1 MFTFQSGVLYYNI
14 NKQQIERLQTM
25 ITLRTSLLS
34 DNLGFNG
41 EDIQVK
47 TISAAWNKIR
57 EIRNTTEPNVLEGTI
72 LTIELPE
79 GETSNRIPEKILFKM
94 NTKGKMEFKDLAK
107 VQARQEKKETKEKE
121 TSTEPVENTEK
132 METVE
137 EPVET
142 VEQAKETVE
151 PVETP
156 VETVEPAE
164 TVEPTE
170 E

>member
-1 MFTFQSGVLYYNI
+1 
-14 NKQQIERLQTM
+14 M
-25 ITLRTSLLS
+25 ITLKTSLLS

-47 TISAAWNKIR
+47 TVSAAWNKIR
-57 EIRNTTEPNVLEGTI
+57 EIRNTTEPHVLEGTI
-72 LTIELPE
+72 ITIEFPE

-94 NTKGKMEFKDLAK
+94 NTKGKMEFKDLTK
-107 VQARQEKKETKEKE
+107 VQARQEKKEAKEKE
-121 TSTEPVENTEK
+121 TSTEPVENAEK
-132 METVE
+132 VETVE

-142 VEQAKETVE
+142 PVETIEEPVETVE

-156 VETVEPAE
+156 AE
-164 TVEPTE
+164 TVDHIEEVTEPTE

>member
-25 ITLRTSLLS
+25 ITLKTSLLS

-47 TISAAWNKIR
+47 TVSAAWNKIR
-57 EIRNTTEPNVLEGTI
+57 EIRNTTEPHVLEGTI

-94 NTKGKMEFKDLAK
+94 NTKGKMEFKDYAK
-107 VQARQEKKETKEKE
+107 VKARDAKKAEAI
-121 TSTEPVENTEK
+121 TEK
-132 METVE
+132 LKE
-137 EPVET
+137 EV
-142 VEQAKETVE
+142 KEDK
-151 PVETP
+151 
-156 VETVEPAE
+156 
-164 TVEPTE
+164 E
-170 E
+170 EE

>member
-1 MFTFQSGVLYYNI
+1 
-14 NKQQIERLQTM
+14 M

-47 TISAAWNKIR
+47 TVSAAWNKIR
-57 EIRNTTEPNVLEGTI
+57 EIRNTTEPHVLEGTI
-72 LTIELPE
+72 LNIELPE

-107 VQARQEKKETKEKE
+107 VQARQEKKEVKEKE
-121 TSTEPVENTEK
+121 PSTEPVENTEK
-132 METVE
+132 VETVE

-156 VETVEPAE
+156 VETVEPTE
-164 TVEPTE
+164 TTETIESTE

>member
-1 MFTFQSGVLYYNI
+1 
-14 NKQQIERLQTM
+14 M
-25 ITLRTSLLS
+25 ITLKTSLLS

-47 TISAAWNKIR
+47 TVSAAWNKIR
-57 EIRNTTEPNVLEGTI
+57 EIRNTTEPHVLEGTI

-107 VQARQEKKETKEKE
+107 VQARQEKKEAKEKE

-132 METVE
+132 VETVE

-151 PVETP
+151 PVENP
-156 VETVEPAE
+156 VETVEPIE
-164 TVEPTE
+164 TTETTESTE

>member
-1 MFTFQSGVLYYNI
+1 
-14 NKQQIERLQTM
+14 M
-25 ITLRTSLLS
+25 ITLKTSLLS

-47 TISAAWNKIR
+47 TVSAVWNKIR
-57 EIRNTTEPNVLEGTI
+57 EIRNTTESHVLEGTI

-107 VQARQEKKETKEKE
+107 VQARQEKKEAKEKE

-132 METVE
+132 VETVE

-151 PVETP
+151 PVENP
-156 VETVEPAE
+156 VETVEPIE
-164 TVEPTE
+164 TTETTESTE

>member
-1 MFTFQSGVLYYNI
+1 
-14 NKQQIERLQTM
+14 M

-47 TISAAWNKIR
+47 TVSAAWNKIR

-107 VQARQEKKETKEKE
+107 VQSRQEKKEAKEKE

-132 METVE
+132 VETAEEPVETPVETVE

-142 VEQAKETVE
+142 VET
-151 PVETP
+151 
-156 VETVEPAE
+156 PAE
-164 TVEPTE
+164 TVVHTEEVTEPTE

>member
-1 MFTFQSGVLYYNI
+1 
-14 NKQQIERLQTM
+14 M

-47 TISAAWNKIR
+47 TVSAAWNKIR
-57 EIRNTTEPNVLEGTI
+57 EIRNTTEPHVLEGTI
-72 LTIELPE
+72 LIIELPE

-94 NTKGKMEFKDLAK
+94 NTKGKMEFKDLTK
-107 VQARQEKKETKEKE
+107 VQSRQEKKETKEKE
-121 TSTEPVENTEK
+121 TSTEPVETVE
-132 METVE
+132 ETV

-142 VEQAKETVE
+142 VETVETVEPAKETVE
-151 PVETP
+151 PVETVETVETP
-156 VETVEPAE
+156 VETVDHIEE
-164 TVEPTE
+164 VTEPTE

>member
-1 MFTFQSGVLYYNI
+1 
-14 NKQQIERLQTM
+14 M
-25 ITLRTSLLS
+25 ITLKTSLLS

-47 TISAAWNKIR
+47 TVSAAWNKIR
-57 EIRNTTEPNVLEGTI
+57 EIRNTTEPHVLEGTI

-107 VQARQEKKETKEKE
+107 VQARQEKKEAKEKE
-121 TSTEPVENTEK
+121 TSTEPVENIEK

-142 VEQAKETVE
+142 VEQVKETVE

-156 VETVEPAE
+156 VETVEHIE
-164 TVEPTE
+164 EVTEPTE

>member
-1 MFTFQSGVLYYNI
+1 
-14 NKQQIERLQTM
+14 M

-47 TISAAWNKIR
+47 TVSAAWNKIR
-57 EIRNTTEPNVLEGTI
+57 EIRNTTEPHVLEGTI

-79 GETSNRIPEKILFKM
+79 GEISNRIPEKILFKM

-107 VQARQEKKETKEKE
+107 VQARQEKKEAKEKE
-121 TSTEPVENTEK
+121 PSTEPVENTEK
-132 METVE
+132 VETVE

-156 VETVEPAE
+156 VETVEP
-164 TVEPTE
+164 TKTTEPTE

>member
-1 MFTFQSGVLYYNI
+1 
-14 NKQQIERLQTM
+14 M

-47 TISAAWNKIR
+47 TVSAAWNKIR

-94 NTKGKMEFKDLAK
+94 NTKGKMEFKDLTK
-107 VQARQEKKETKEKE
+107 VQARQEKKEAKEKE

-132 METVE
+132 VETAEEPVETPVETVE

-142 VEQAKETVE
+142 VET
-151 PVETP
+151 
-156 VETVEPAE
+156 PAE
-164 TVEPTE
+164 TVVHTEEVTEPTE

>member
-1 MFTFQSGVLYYNI
+1 
-14 NKQQIERLQTM
+14 M

-47 TISAAWNKIR
+47 TVSAAWNKIR
-57 EIRNTTEPNVLEGTI
+57 EIRNTTEPHVLEGTI

-142 VEQAKETVE
+142 VEQVKETVE

>member
-1 MFTFQSGVLYYNI
+1 
-14 NKQQIERLQTM
+14 M

-47 TISAAWNKIR
+47 TVSAAWNKIR
-57 EIRNTTEPNVLEGTI
+57 EIRNTTEPHILEGTI
-72 LTIELPE
+72 LTIEFPE

-107 VQARQEKKETKEKE
+107 VQARQEKKEVKEKE
-121 TSTEPVENTEK
+121 PSTEPVENTEK
-132 METVE
+132 VETVE

-142 VEQAKETVE
+142 VEN
-151 PVETP
+151 VETP
-156 VETVEPAE
+156 VETPAE
-164 TVEPTE
+164 TVTHTEEVTEPTE
-170 E
+170 

>member
-1 MFTFQSGVLYYNI
+1 
-14 NKQQIERLQTM
+14 M
-25 ITLRTSLLS
+25 ITLHTSLLN

-47 TISAAWNKIR
+47 TVSAAWNKIR
-57 EIRNTTEPNVLEGTI
+57 EIRNTTELHVLEGTI

-107 VQARQEKKETKEKE
+107 VQARQEKKEAKEKE
-121 TSTEPVENTEK
+121 TSTEPVENAEK
-132 METVE
+132 VETVE

-142 VEQAKETVE
+142 PVETAEE

>member
-1 MFTFQSGVLYYNI
+1 MFTFWIVVLYYNI

-25 ITLRTSLLS
+25 ITLKTSILS

-47 TISAAWNKIR
+47 TVSAAWNKIR
-57 EIRNTTEPNVLEGTI
+57 EIRNTTEPHVLEGTI

-107 VQARQEKKETKEKE
+107 VQARQEKKEVKEKE

-132 METVE
+132 VETVE

-142 VEQAKETVE
+142 VET
-151 PVETP
+151 VETP
-156 VETVEPAE
+156 VETIDHAE
-164 TVEPTE
+164 EVTEPTE

>member
-1 MFTFQSGVLYYNI
+1 
-14 NKQQIERLQTM
+14 M

-47 TISAAWNKIR
+47 TVSAAWNKIR
-57 EIRNTTEPNVLEGTI
+57 EIRNTTEPHVLEGTI

-94 NTKGKMEFKDLAK
+94 NTKGKMEFKDLSK
-107 VQARQEKKETKEKE
+107 VQARHEKKEVKEKE
-121 TSTEPVENTEK
+121 PSTEQVENTEK
-132 METVE
+132 VETVE

-142 VEQAKETVE
+142 VET
-151 PVETP
+151 VETP
-156 VETVEPAE
+156 VETVEPTKTTE
-164 TVEPTE
+164 TTESTE

>member
-1 MFTFQSGVLYYNI
+1 
-14 NKQQIERLQTM
+14 M
-25 ITLRTSLLS
+25 ITLKTSLLS

-47 TISAAWNKIR
+47 TVSAAWNKIR
-57 EIRNTTEPNVLEGTI
+57 EIRNTTEPHVLEGTI

-107 VQARQEKKETKEKE
+107 VQARQEKKEVKEKE
-121 TSTEPVENTEK
+121 PSTEPVENTEK
-132 METVE
+132 VETVE

-142 VEQAKETVE
+142 TKTVE
-151 PVETP
+151 PVETVETVETSAETPAETP
-156 VETVEPAE
+156 VETVEP
-164 TVEPTE
+164 TE
-170 E
+170 EAAEPAEE